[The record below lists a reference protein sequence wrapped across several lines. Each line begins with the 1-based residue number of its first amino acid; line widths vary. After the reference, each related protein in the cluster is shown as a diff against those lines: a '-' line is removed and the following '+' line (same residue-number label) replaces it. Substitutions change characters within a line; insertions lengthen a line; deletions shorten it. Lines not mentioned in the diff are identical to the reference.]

1 MAFHLRPTVTTL
13 AAGATA
19 ADYTATLPDGPLNL
33 SGEKQISVAKT
44 IDGSAAVSVWQKK
57 LDGTQTG
64 YQCLVDDAT
73 HTTLRRMDMASYTD
87 WILTAQ
93 GRTFSVAFDIASAL
107 PERLYGKQYWRCQ
120 LNFTILQ
127 ELHR

>member
-1 MAFHLRPTVTTL
+1 M
-13 AAGATA
+13 
-19 ADYTATLPDGPLNL
+19 LPDGPLNL

-44 IDGSAAVSVWQKK
+44 IDGSAAVSVWRKK

-64 YQCLVDDAT
+64 YEALIEDAT
-73 HTTLRRMDMASYTD
+73 YQILHRMDVSAYTD

-93 GRTFSVAFDIASAL
+93 GRTFSVAFDIASAV
-107 PERLYGKQYWRCQ
+107 PERLYSKQYWRCQ
-120 LNFTILQ
+120 INFTILQ